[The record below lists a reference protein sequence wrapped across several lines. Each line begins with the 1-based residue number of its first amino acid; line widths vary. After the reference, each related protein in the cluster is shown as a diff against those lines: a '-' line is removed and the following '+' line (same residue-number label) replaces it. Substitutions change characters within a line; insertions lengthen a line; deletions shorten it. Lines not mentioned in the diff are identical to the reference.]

1 MIIIGITGG
10 IASGKSA
17 TSKYIKSLAY
27 KLYDCDTIAHD
38 IFDSNE
44 VQKEIASTFNI
55 NGDIK
60 REEISKIVFNDKN
73 KMEELNNIMRK
84 RITLK
89 MIEILNSDENNKEE
103 LVFFDVPLLYEWH
116 LYDMFKYVIF
126 VYVDRNTQIER
137 LVNRDKISKEYA
149 LKKLE
154 AQIDIE
160 DKFTLAERRHDLIID
175 NNADLANLYK
185 EIDRVL
191 REIKN
196 DF

>member
-17 TSKYIKSLAY
+17 TSKYIKSLGH

-55 NGDIK
+55 KGDIK

-137 LVNRDKISKEYA
+137 LVNRDKISKDYA